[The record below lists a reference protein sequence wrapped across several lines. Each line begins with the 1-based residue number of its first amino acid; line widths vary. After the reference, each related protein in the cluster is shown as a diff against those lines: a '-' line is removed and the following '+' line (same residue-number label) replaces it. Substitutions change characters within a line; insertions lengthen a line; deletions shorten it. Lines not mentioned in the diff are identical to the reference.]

1 MDNPVI
7 TYILERMR
15 EPSTYAGIASVAVAM
30 KIIPNDPTL
39 VQGISTV
46 MVAVAG
52 MLATL
57 MPETKK
63 TVVVV
68 PDGKT
73 IIK

>member
-1 MDNPVI
+1 
-7 TYILERMR
+7 MR